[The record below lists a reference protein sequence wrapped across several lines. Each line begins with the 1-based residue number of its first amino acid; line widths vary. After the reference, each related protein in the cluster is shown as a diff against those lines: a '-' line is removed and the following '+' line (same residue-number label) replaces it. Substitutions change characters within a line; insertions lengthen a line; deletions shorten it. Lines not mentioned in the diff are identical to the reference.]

1 LKVVMLMTGEIPM
14 RARTPL
20 RTLLLV
26 AALATSAVAQQPKG
40 VLGID
45 EARRGGVVIAC
56 RHAMTAS
63 ADEDEK
69 TLRYEDPSTQRRL
82 SAEGER
88 QAEAL
93 GKAFRDLRI
102 PVGEVIASPMQ
113 RTRRTAELAFGGAQL
128 DSNWHTRGD
137 YYGGPKRDRRS
148 EMLGRPVD
156 GGTRVIVSHIG
167 TMYSVLPSIRGEL
180 EEGDCVVVR
189 PRGGSQYSVIEVVP
203 WRSWLRA
210 AGDTSTSMRQGQGR
224 TAELPE

>member
-1 LKVVMLMTGEIPM
+1 M

-20 RTLLLV
+20 EILLLF
-26 AALATSAVAQQPKG
+26 AAGATSAVAQQPKG
-40 VLGID
+40 VLGIE

-56 RHAMTAS
+56 RHAITDS

-69 TLRYEDPSTQRRL
+69 TLEYDDPSTQRRL

-93 GKAFRDLRI
+93 GKAFRDLQI
-102 PVGEVIASPMQ
+102 PVSQVIASPMQ
-113 RTRRTAELAFGGAQL
+113 RARRTAELAFGSAQL

-137 YYGGPKRDRRS
+137 YYGGPKRDHRA
-148 EMLGRPVD
+148 EMLGRSLD
-156 GGTRVIVSHIG
+156 GGIRVIISHIG
-167 TMYSVLPSIRGEL
+167 TMHSVLPSVRGEL

-189 PRGGSQYSVIEVVP
+189 PRGGSQYDVIEVVP

-210 AGDTSTSMRQGQGR
+210 AASSQ
-224 TAELPE
+224 

>member
-1 LKVVMLMTGEIPM
+1 M

-20 RTLLLV
+20 QILLLV
-26 AALATSAVAQQPKG
+26 AAGPASAVAQQPKG

-45 EARRGGVVIAC
+45 AARRGGVVIAC
-56 RHAMTAS
+56 RHAITDS

-69 TLRYEDPSTQRRL
+69 TLRYDDPSTQRRL

-93 GKAFRDLRI
+93 GKAFRDLQV
-102 PVGEVIASPMQ
+102 PVSEVIASPMQ
-113 RTRRTAELAFGGAQL
+113 RARRTAELAFGSAQL

-148 EMLGRPVD
+148 EMLGRPAA
-156 GGTRVIVSHIG
+156 GGTRVIISHIR

-189 PRGGSQYSVIEVVP
+189 PRGGSQYDVIAVVP
-203 WRSWLRA
+203 WRSCLRA
-210 AGDTSTSMRQGQGR
+210 AASSQ
-224 TAELPE
+224 